1 MISYTNISTQRTTI
15 FLRYIA
21 EIQSSEYRIPQG
33 NKLKGKQ
40 ESLYQTVLKDMA
52 IPGSTD
58 KGEPLGRPAQL
69 QPQVQIQGFELTNP
83 EIYIICELFRHVK
96 VWLGHRA
103 TAG

>member
-1 MISYTNISTQRTTI
+1 MISYTNINTQRTTI
-15 FLRYIA
+15 FLKYIT
-21 EIQSSEYRIPQG
+21 EIQSAKYRIPQG

-69 QPQVQIQGFELTNP
+69 LPQVQIQGFELTNP